1 MGIVWWSG
9 YLETN
14 INVKTMDKIKTT
26 HVGSLPR
33 SKKLSEI
40 LFKKDKNELFDQGEL
55 DKIIEEDVNKIVK
68 KQIDIGIDIIS
79 DGEMSKISYATYVKD
94 RLHGFSGESERRAPK
109 DLDDFPSYKEKI
121 AKSGGTPTYTRPCCT
136 ADLKIKDT
144 KSLTKDISNLKSALK
159 KNNHSQG
166 FINSASPGVISNFL
180 PNKFYKNDDK
190 YLEALSKMMKTE
202 YDEITKNDL
211 LLQIDCPDLALARHM
226 TFKNV
231 SDEEFLVRAEKQIEC
246 LNEAIK
252 DIDASKLR
260 MHICWGNYEGPH
272 IHDIGLE
279 KILPIALKAN
289 IQTYLIEASNPRHAH
304 EWQVFENIKLPNDKV
319 IVPGVIDST
328 SNFIE
333 HEELVKNRII
343 QYSKVIDKNQ
353 LMAGSDCGFSTF
365 AGFGNVDENIVYK
378 KFESLVAGAELAS
391 NAI

>member
-1 MGIVWWSG
+1 MG
-9 YLETN
+9 
-14 INVKTMDKIKTT
+14 KIKTT

-40 LFKKDKNELFDQGEL
+40 LFKKDKNEQFNQDEL
-55 DKIIEEDVNKIVK
+55 DKIIEEEVNKIVK

-159 KNNHSQG
+159 KNNHSQA

-180 PNKFYKNDDK
+180 PNKFYKNDDD
-190 YLEALSKMMKTE
+190 YLQILSKMMKSE
-202 YDEITKNDL
+202 YEEITNNDL

-252 DIDASKLR
+252 DIDSTKLR
-260 MHICWGNYEGPH
+260 IHICWGNYEGPH

-289 IQTYLIEASNPRHAH
+289 VQTYLIEASNPRHAH
-304 EWQVFENIKLPNDKV
+304 EWKVFENIKLPDDKV

-328 SNFIE
+328 SNFVE

-343 QYSKVIDKNQ
+343 QYSKVIDKEK

>member
-1 MGIVWWSG
+1 
-9 YLETN
+9 
-14 INVKTMDKIKTT
+14 MDKIKTT

-68 KQIDIGIDIIS
+68 KQIDIGIDIVS

-343 QYSKVIDKNQ
+343 QYSKVIDKDQ

>member
-1 MGIVWWSG
+1 
-9 YLETN
+9 
-14 INVKTMDKIKTT
+14 MDKIKTT

-40 LFKKDKNELFDQGEL
+40 LFKKDKNELFDQVEL

-190 YLEALSKMMKTE
+190 YLEALSKIMKTE

-343 QYSKVIDKNQ
+343 QYSKVIDKDQ

>member
-1 MGIVWWSG
+1 
-9 YLETN
+9 
-14 INVKTMDKIKTT
+14 MDKIKTT

-55 DKIIEEDVNKIVK
+55 DQIIEEDVNKIVK

-328 SNFIE
+328 SNFVE